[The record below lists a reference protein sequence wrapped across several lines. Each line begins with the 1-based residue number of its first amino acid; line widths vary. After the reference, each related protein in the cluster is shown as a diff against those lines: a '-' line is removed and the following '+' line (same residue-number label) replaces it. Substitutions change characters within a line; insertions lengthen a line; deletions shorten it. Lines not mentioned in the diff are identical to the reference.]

1 MMDSERGFTMM
12 ELVAVM
18 IIMGILAVSA
28 ASFFD
33 RKEFDAAGF
42 ANEVR
47 AQLAYGQKV
56 AVAARR
62 TVTATIAG
70 NTVNLTMCTDFA
82 CTGTVTVASPQGES
96 SFTRTAP
103 SNVTIGPDTTLVFNA
118 QGAPSIGVAV
128 AVSGGGTNRTITV
141 EAGTGYVH

>member
-1 MMDSERGFTMM
+1 MA
-12 ELVAVM
+12 ELVAVLV
-18 IIMGILAVSA
+18 IAAILAVATTSA
-28 ASFFD
+28 FD
-33 RKEFDAAGF
+33 RRGFDTAGF
-42 ANEVR
+42 ADEVR
-47 AQLAYGQKV
+47 AQLAYGQKA

-82 CTGTVTVASPQGES
+82 CTGNVAVASPQGES

-103 SNVTIGPDTTLVFNA
+103 SNVTIGPDTTFVFNA
-118 QGAPSIGVAV
+118 QGAPSTGSALT
-128 AVSGGGTNRTITV
+128 VSGGVTSRIITI